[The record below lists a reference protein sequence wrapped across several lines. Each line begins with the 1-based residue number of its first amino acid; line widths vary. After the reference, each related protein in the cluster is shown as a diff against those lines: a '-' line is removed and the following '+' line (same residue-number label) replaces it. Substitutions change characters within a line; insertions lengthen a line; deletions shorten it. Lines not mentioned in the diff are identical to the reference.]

1 MPDMFSLLITFLMT
15 LIAGF
20 ALLLVYGRTRQVER
34 YHQLSGQLH
43 NLADPGIPKLEPWAT
58 SAVPSFEQHLVALHD
73 SLPAALFTRLQT
85 IALACSTGERS
96 YVPGHKQGS
105 TVAYADLIEQAP
117 ELAALYQSDGLRELV
132 TRIVGQSVQ
141 PTPLHDQSSCS
152 LLIYTRP
159 GDHIGWHYDHNF
171 YRGAHF
177 TVLLSLCNE
186 GPGGLSSTRLQIRQ
200 DGVERT
206 IATPPNTLVIFQGA
220 KVLHRTTRL
229 QAGEQRILLSM
240 TFCAD
245 PRNNWL
251 QGTLRRL
258 KDTAYFGLRA
268 LWT

>member
-1 MPDMFSLLITFLMT
+1 MPDIFNLFMMLVVT

-20 ALLLVYGRTRQVER
+20 VLVLVYGRTQQVAR
-34 YHQLSGQLH
+34 YRQLSGQLSS
-43 NLADPGIPKLEPWAT
+43 LANSGTVALEPWAV
-58 SAVPSFEQHLVALHD
+58 SAVPSFDQHLVALHD
-73 SLPAALFTRLQT
+73 SLPAALFTRLQA

-96 YVPGHKQGS
+96 YLPGHKQGS
-105 TVAYADLIEQAP
+105 TVAYADLIELAP
-117 ELAALYQSDGLRELV
+117 ALVALYQSDGLRERV
-132 TRIVGQSVQ
+132 SRIVGQPVQ

-171 YRGAHF
+171 YRGEHF

-186 GPGGLSSTRLQIRQ
+186 GSGGLSSTRLQIRQ
-200 DGVERT
+200 NGVERT
-206 IATPPNTLVIFQGA
+206 IPTPPNTLVIFQGA

-229 QAGEQRILLSM
+229 QAGERRILLSM

-251 QGTLRRL
+251 QGTLRRI